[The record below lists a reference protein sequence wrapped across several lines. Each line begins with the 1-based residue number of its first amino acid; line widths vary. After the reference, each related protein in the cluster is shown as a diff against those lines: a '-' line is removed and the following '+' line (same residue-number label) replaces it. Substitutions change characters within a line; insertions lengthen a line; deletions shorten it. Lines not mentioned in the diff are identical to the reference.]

1 MRGVAL
7 VSIAFLAACDVPPPT
22 PEQAAERCEKRAR
35 SAQGPEFSATVGVN
49 SKTGAFG
56 GGSVGVSTDFLRG
69 LDPVAVYE
77 SCVQNLTGEP
87 PIRPPQLR

>member
-1 MRGVAL
+1 MRKLWLLSAL
-7 VSIAFLAACDVPPPT
+7 GLAACELPPIS
-22 PEQAAERCEKRAR
+22 PERAAERCEDRAR
-35 SAQGPEFSATVGVN
+35 AAQGPEVSATFGVN
-49 SKTGAFG
+49 SNSG
-56 GGSVGVSTDFLRG
+56 GFASGSVGISSDYLRG